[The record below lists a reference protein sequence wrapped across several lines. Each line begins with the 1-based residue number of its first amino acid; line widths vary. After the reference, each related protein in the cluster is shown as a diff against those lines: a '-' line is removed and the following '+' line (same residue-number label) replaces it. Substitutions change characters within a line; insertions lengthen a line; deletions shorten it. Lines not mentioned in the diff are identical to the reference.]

1 MELRQVEAFL
11 AVAEEL
17 HFGRAAE
24 KLRMAQS
31 PLSQTI
37 ESWRRASA
45 PHSSNAIHG
54 PSPSPAPDYSFLPHA
69 RKILEEVDLAQRA
82 VRADSGNDLWPA
94 QHRLFRSAQPQDP
107 SPADPRLAAT
117 ATPSWTSRSRRAA
130 DPGSAAT
137 AHHGSLDLSFIGLPV
152 DAPSL
157 ATRTHRQGALGA
169 TVPVDHPLAGR
180 AIHSP
185 GRTGARRLHH
195 HARRP
200 RLHTAGGQLCGLH
213 CRRLPAPRG
222 QEVADPY
229 TALSLVAGGVGVSL
243 MPDSIA
249 GIMPG
254 GRCSSRSPARHPL
267 LDSGI
272 AWNPALMSPALSEPS
287 RWPEKSC
294 PTPPLTLAAAPTM

>member
-37 ESWRRASA
+37 RKLEKSLGAALFERNTRTVALTSA
-45 PHSSNAIHG
+45 GH
-54 PSPSPAPDYSFLPHA
+54 SFLPHA
-69 RKILEEVDLAQRA
+69 RKILEQVDLGQRA
-82 VRADSGNDLWPA
+82 VRADSGTIYGRLSIGFSGALNHKTLPPLTRA
-94 QHRLFRSAQPQDP
+94 LRHRHPQLDVTLHGGLLTQE
-107 SPADPRLAAT
+107 ALQQLI
-117 ATPSWTSRSRRAA
+117 
-130 DPGSAAT
+130 
-137 AHHGSLDLSFIGLPV
+137 HGSLDLAFIGLPV

-157 ATRTHRQGALGA
+157 ETRTIAKEGLGA

-180 AIHSP
+180 ESIDLAELAGDTFITMPAAQGSTLREATVAACNAA
-185 GRTGARRLHH
+185 GF
-195 HARRP
+195 RP
-200 RLHTAGGQLCGLH
+200 HI
-213 CRRLPAPRG
+213 G

-254 GRCSSRSPARHPL
+254 GTVFLPISGGAIPLYSGLAWSPSA
-267 LDSGI
+267 
-272 AWNPALMSPALSEPS
+272 MSPALSAALDVALEVL
-287 RWPEKSC
+287 
-294 PTPPLTLAAAPTM
+294 PTPSS